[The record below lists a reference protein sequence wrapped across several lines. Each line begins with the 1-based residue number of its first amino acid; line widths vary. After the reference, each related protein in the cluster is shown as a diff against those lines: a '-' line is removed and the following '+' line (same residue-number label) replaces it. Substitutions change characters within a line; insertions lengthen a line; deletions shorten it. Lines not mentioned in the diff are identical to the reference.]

1 MKLSQLFTLF
11 LAATLATTAC
21 KSTKKTTTTTTT
33 TQTTPTT
40 PTNNTTNTPTNTT
53 TAPLSITAILDM
65 MDANAPVA
73 TRLSGDGNV
82 DIESSQLNQ
91 SANTMIR
98 FRRDSVIWLN
108 VKKFG
113 FNVARAQITRDSV
126 FMINYFQSSY
136 IAQPLRYVEQK
147 FGLPADFDL
156 LQNFL
161 LGKPIFL
168 TDKKQLTLN
177 TPKENAVI
185 LRGSNDRWNAEYQF
199 DFTSKQLTEM
209 TFSEPKAQRTLKIS
223 YQNYAPL
230 ADADGKQRPFAYLRT
245 IVIESPQTGK
255 AKVAIEIE
263 AESLEVNVVKSI
275 KFEIPSDYK
284 RMD

>member
-1 MKLSQLFTLF
+1 MKLSPLF
-11 LAATLATTAC
+11 LFFIAATLATTAC
-21 KSTKKTTTTTTT
+21 KSTKKTTTT
-33 TQTTPTT
+33 QTTPTT
-40 PTNNTTNTPTNTT
+40 PTNTT
-53 TAPLSITAILDM
+53 TTPLSTSAILAM

-73 TRLSGDGNV
+73 TRLSSDGNV

-91 SANTMIR
+91 SANAMIR

-108 VKKFG
+108 IKKFG

-126 FMINYFQSSY
+126 FAISYFQSSY
-136 IAQPLRYVEQK
+136 IAQPLSYVEQK

-156 LQNFL
+156 LQSFL

-185 LRGSNDRWNAEYQF
+185 LRGSNDRWTAEYQF
-199 DFTSKQLTEM
+199 DLASKQLTEM
-209 TFSEPKAQRTLKIS
+209 TFTEPKAQRTLKIS

-245 IVIESPQTGK
+245 IAIESPQTGK

-284 RMD
+284 KMN

>member
-1 MKLSQLFTLF
+1 MKLSQLFLFF

-21 KSTKKTTTTTTT
+21 KSTKKTTTTTT
-33 TQTTPTT
+33 QTTPTT
-40 PTNNTTNTPTNTT
+40 PTNTPTNTT
-53 TAPLSITAILDM
+53 TTPLSITAILDM

-73 TRLSGDGNV
+73 TRLSGDGSV

-98 FRRDSVIWLN
+98 FRRDSVIWMN
-108 VKKFG
+108 VKKFII
-113 FNVARAQITRDSV
+113 NVARVQVTRDSV
-126 FMINYFQSSY
+126 FMINYLQSSY
-136 IAQPLRYVEQK
+136 IAQPLSYVEQK

-177 TPKENAVI
+177 TPQENAVI
-185 LRGSNDRWNAEYQF
+185 LRGSNERWNAEYQF
-199 DFTSKQLTEM
+199 DWTSKQLTEM

-245 IVIESPQTGK
+245 ITIESPQTGK

-284 RMD
+284 KMD

>member
-1 MKLSQLFTLF
+1 MKLSQLFLFF

-21 KSTKKTTTTTTT
+21 KSTKKTTTTT
-33 TQTTPTT
+33 QTIPTT
-40 PTNNTTNTPTNTT
+40 PTNNTTNAPTNTT
-53 TAPLSITAILDM
+53 TTPLSTTAILAM

-73 TRLSGDGNV
+73 TRLSGDGSV
-82 DIESSQLNQ
+82 DIESSQLTQ
-91 SANTMIR
+91 SANMMIR

-126 FMINYFQSSY
+126 FMVSYFQSSY
-136 IAQPLRYVEQK
+136 IAQPLSYVEQK

-185 LRGSNDRWNAEYQF
+185 LRGSSDRWTAEYQF
-199 DFTSKQLTEM
+199 DLASKQLTEM

-245 IVIESPQTGK
+245 ITIESPQTGK
-255 AKVAIEIE
+255 AKVALEIE
-263 AESLEVNVVKSI
+263 AESLEINVVKSI

-284 RMD
+284 KMD

>member
-1 MKLSQLFTLF
+1 MKLSQLFLFF

-21 KSTKKTTTTTTT
+21 KSTKKTTTTTT
-33 TQTTPTT
+33 QTTPTT
-40 PTNNTTNTPTNTT
+40 PTNTTTNTPTNTT
-53 TAPLSITAILDM
+53 TTPLSITAILDM

-82 DIESSQLNQ
+82 DIESTQLNQ

-98 FRRDSVIWLN
+98 FRRDSVIWMN

-136 IAQPLRYVEQK
+136 IAQPLSYVEQK

-185 LRGSNDRWNAEYQF
+185 LRGSNDRWTAEYQF
-199 DFTSKQLTEM
+199 DWTSKQLTEM
-209 TFSEPKAQRTLKIS
+209 TFSEQKAQRTLKIS

-245 IVIESPQTGK
+245 ITIESPQTGK

-284 RMD
+284 RID

>member
-1 MKLSQLFTLF
+1 MKLSPLILFF

-21 KSTKKTTTTTTT
+21 KSTKKTTTTTT
-33 TQTTPTT
+33 QT
-40 PTNNTTNTPTNTT
+40 TPTNTT
-53 TAPLSITAILDM
+53 TTPLSITAILEM

-73 TRLSGDGNV
+73 TRLSGDGSV

-126 FMINYFQSSY
+126 FMLNYFQSNY
-136 IAQPLRYVEQK
+136 IAQPLSYVEQK

-177 TPKENAVI
+177 TPQENAVI
-185 LRGSNDRWNAEYQF
+185 LRGSNDRWTAEYQF
-199 DFTSKQLTEM
+199 DWTSKQLTEM
-209 TFSEPKAQRTLKIS
+209 TFSEQKAQRTLKIS

-245 IVIESPQTGK
+245 ITIESPQTGK

-284 RMD
+284 KMD